1 MCIDF
6 VPTTPL
12 ELKEYFEVEPPD
24 MEWRPEVW
32 QDYAAP
38 IIIAQEGKRVAL
50 GATYG
55 MLPKNKQPPGKRLT
69 TMNAR
74 SETVGQLQT
83 YKRAWASSHLCLVPL
98 TGFYEPNYESGK
110 AVRWWIGLEDER
122 PFAVAGIWRTWD
134 AGTEEE
140 RHSFSQL
147 TINSDAHPF
156 MNRFHKPEDEK
167 RSLVIVPENDYD
179 EWLNC
184 KNPELARAFLN
195 PFPAEFM
202 RGHPAPLPS
211 RKAPSPQGDLF

>member
-12 ELKEYFEVEPPD
+12 ELEEYFEVEPPSI
-24 MEWRPEVW
+24 EWKREVW

-38 IIIAQEGKRVAL
+38 IIIGVDGQRAAV

-55 MLPKNKQPPGKRLT
+55 FLPKDKQPPGKRLT

-74 SETVGQLQT
+74 SETVGQLPT
-83 YKRAWASSHLCLVPL
+83 YKRAWSSSQLCLVPL
-98 TGFYEPNYESGK
+98 SGFFEPNYESGK
-110 AVRWWIGLEDER
+110 AVRWWLGLENEK

-134 AGTEEE
+134 AGTEVE

-147 TINSDAHPF
+147 TVNSDDHPF
-156 MNRFHKPEDEK
+156 MNRFHKPGDEK

-184 KNPELARAFLN
+184 KNPELARAFLKTY
-195 PFPAEFM
+195 PAELM

-211 RKAPSPQGDLF
+211 RKAPSPQGGLF